1 MKRVLVVWED
11 RYFEAL
17 HGVLKSALGRREGAP
32 GDLRGQLAADTAN
45 TNSAFARY
53 VRETWPRVR
62 AVGTP
67 HDPRALDHV
76 VFVIDGDAIHRLIP
90 ETAKRP
96 RTAADVPRWH
106 QQAETAWVR
115 FLLSHAGPDVAPTSV
130 HGVVLR
136 WSRESVVLAGWDG
149 LSASAAL
156 DIDLDHD
163 EVKKVLAACDP
174 NPARVAPAGFT
185 DHFRAPLDCLN
196 SLRRARGIPA
206 LDKNATDVDDALRA
220 MARSELPLLESRVPD
235 IVRLAER
242 VQSLIEG

>member
-1 MKRVLVVWED
+1 
-11 RYFEAL
+11 
-17 HGVLKSALGRREGAP
+17 
-32 GDLRGQLAADTAN
+32 
-45 TNSAFARY
+45 
-53 VRETWPRVR
+53 
-62 AVGTP
+62 
-67 HDPRALDHV
+67 
-76 VFVIDGDAIHRLIP
+76 
-90 ETAKRP
+90 
-96 RTAADVPRWH
+96 
-106 QQAETAWVR
+106 
-115 FLLSHAGPDVAPTSV
+115 
-130 HGVVLR
+130 
-136 WSRESVVLAGWDG
+136 VVLAGWDG